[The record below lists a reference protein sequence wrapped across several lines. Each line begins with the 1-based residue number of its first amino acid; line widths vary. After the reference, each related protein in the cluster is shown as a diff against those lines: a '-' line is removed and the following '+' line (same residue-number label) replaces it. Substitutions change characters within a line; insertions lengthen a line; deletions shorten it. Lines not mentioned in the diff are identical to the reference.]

1 MHRATLWLIAGVLG
15 RLGIMTLRFDKY
27 FSGQTGAGAFAGR
40 PSAITVAA
48 FIRQA
53 DAAYDF
59 LRAQPASDPGK
70 MLVAGHSEG
79 GMYALLVAES
89 VSPRPAGLALIEPQ
103 DERLLSLVQLQ
114 TDEQIDAEV
123 TQGILTATVARQN
136 TQAVQRAIAG
146 FRAGRPV
153 DTAGMLPGVVSLI
166 TPILLSRANAAYVRS
181 DDAVYPPDVA
191 SRLPGGLRVL
201 VTDGTG
207 DLNVP
212 PGTITP
218 LVGAL
223 AAAGTTGPGLRLLS
237 GVNHFLHPP
246 GASPDD
252 QVLAPSA
259 VAALRAWGQP
269 YALPPDKGAS

>member
-1 MHRATLWLIAGVLG
+1 MRVMRSLAAVAVLG
-15 RLGIMTLRFDKY
+15 
-27 FSGQTGAGAFAGR
+27 
-40 PSAITVAA
+40 
-48 FIRQA
+48 
-53 DAAYDF
+53 
-59 LRAQPASDPGK
+59 
-70 MLVAGHSEG
+70 
-79 GMYALLVAES
+79 
-89 VSPRPAGLALIEPQ
+89 AGLAACGSAAPSGAAGPSEMIPAA
-103 DERLLSLVQLQ
+103 DRGV
-114 TDEQIDAEV
+114 AF
-123 TQGILTATVARQN
+123 TVDGTMTYGTLDVPAH
-136 TQAVQRAIAG
+136 
-146 FRAGRPV
+146 RAGQRLAAALLL
-153 DTAGMLPGVVSLI
+153 AGSGPTDRDGDDAAAGVEPHTLRLIAGVVSLI
-166 TPILLSRANAAYVRS
+166 TPILLSPANAAYVRS

-191 SRLPGGLRVL
+191 ARLPGGLRVL

-207 DLNVP
+207 DLNAP

-259 VAALRAWGQP
+259 VAALRVWGQP